1 MKKVLPPHSRKR
13 ALSEEEKALWR
24 AVAKSTTPLRRRK
37 PVIIDDD
44 EDEAAD
50 VPRPAARQSRPS
62 PAPQTRTPATKTSP
76 PPLAPLGRREKSRL
90 AKGRH
95 PIDARL
101 DLHGMTQ
108 ARAHRTLIAFL
119 HRAHGDGATF
129 VLIIT
134 GKGKASVLGRRTRR
148 ACGARSRC
156 GWDCRTCAA
165 LSSASR
171 RRISATAARAL
182 CTCGCGGRG
191 DIYRCAATTF
201 IYLQN

>member
-1 MKKVLPPHSRKR
+1 MKKVVPPHSRKR
-13 ALSEEEKALWR
+13 ALSEEDKALWR
-24 AVAKSTTPLRRRK
+24 AVARSTTPLRRRK
-37 PVIIDDD
+37 AVILDDD
-44 EDEAAD
+44 EDD
-50 VPRPAARQSRPS
+50 TTNVPRPAVRQSRPS
-62 PAPQTRTPATKTSP
+62 PAPQPRAAAAAKPSP

-134 GKGKASVLGRRTRR
+134 GKGKASVLEGERGVLRRQVPLWLGLPDLRNLVVGFEQAHIGHGGEGALYVRLRR
-148 ACGARSRC
+148 AR
-156 GWDCRTCAA
+156 
-165 LSSASR
+165 
-171 RRISATAARAL
+171 
-182 CTCGCGGRG
+182 
-191 DIYRCAATTF
+191 
-201 IYLQN
+201 